1 MPYDEYTVKKAKEKG
16 IFEDNVFDPKVLQL
30 SEEEK
35 RKLQSD
41 LEKATSGLE
50 NKPHDYTLKDNFDNK
65 EIEIK
70 LSFFEKIWVFLLSFF
85 GITSLSEY
93 KLKKSLHSIIKQL
106 SKIKPPI
113 FLPHS
118 KKLTPFFALRIY
130 NLYTMLGILRK
141 IINET
146 LNSDEWAT
154 PNQLRKTGLEL
165 FFEKLCMV
173 NPNIIDEKFSYQNI
187 QKVIN
192 EFGNVKNAWEAIEE
206 AIAKHFESFP
216 ADAIENANLLYT
228 NFIYMKR
235 LAEYDFISLL
245 RRFDPDF
252 TMKSTPNFT
261 EVSGEALLP
270 YLVDLESIF
279 IQIDF
284 SLNNLDVLKK
294 LIEVRNYIN
303 LANEEE
309 SEEENLEEEIIQLL
323 TNLKNMAYEASFTNI
338 IKILKKDPLY
348 SASVLYTRFDL
359 FKLYCETFHKRI
371 KYITETSFK
380 ERKSKE
386 IESYVNKIFKN
397 IEWVGIYNNDT
408 SEKLEARGFGS
419 FEYIYQ
425 IATINTFLNNYFNT
439 TIKSFLS
446 LVLLSGFFLDKF
458 FQKTLS
464 ELTYDLEKFEEKFNH
479 FYIEM
484 QRDGSTAKKII
495 GYLER
500 RDITSDIK
508 KTVER
513 LITSINTEAREL
525 FFEFANLFFIMED
538 CIDKLRKDI
547 DLHPPKF
554 LRNIRSI
561 GGSKN
566 TKILT
571 TLIEDN
577 EKLKELKEVISFLR
591 D

>member
-41 LEKATSGLE
+41 LEKVASGLE
-50 NKPHDYTLKDNFDNK
+50 NKSHNYTLRDTFDNK
-65 EIEIK
+65 EIEVK

-85 GITSLSEY
+85 GIISLSEY
-93 KLKKSLHSIIKQL
+93 KLRKSLHSIIKQL

-141 IINET
+141 LINET
-146 LNSDEWAT
+146 LNSDEWSN

-192 EFGNVKNAWEAIEE
+192 EFGNIKNAWEGIEE

-216 ADAIENANLLYT
+216 PDAIENSNLLYT
-228 NFIYMKR
+228 NFIYLKR

-252 TMKSTPNFT
+252 TMKNTPNFT

-294 LIEVRNYIN
+294 LVEIRNYIN

-309 SEEENLEEEIIQLL
+309 TEEENIEEEIIQLL

-425 IATINTFLNNYFNT
+425 IATINTFLTDYFNT

-479 FYIEM
+479 FYAEM
-484 QRDGSTAKKII
+484 QREGNTAKKII

-500 RDITSDIK
+500 RDVTSDIK

-513 LITSINTEAREL
+513 LITAINTEAKEL
-525 FFEFANLFFIMED
+525 FAEFSNLFFIMED

-547 DLHPPKF
+547 DLHPLKF

>member
-1 MPYDEYTVKKAKEKG
+1 MPYDEYTVKRAKEKG
-16 IFEDNVFDPKVLQL
+16 IFEDNIFDPKVLQL

-35 RKLQSD
+35 KKLQSD

-50 NKPHDYTLKDNFDNK
+50 AKSQDYTLKDSSEDK
-65 EIEIK
+65 EIEVK
-70 LSFFEKIWVFLLSFF
+70 LSFFEKIWVFILSFF
-85 GITSLSEY
+85 GILSLSEY
-93 KLKKSLHSIIKQL
+93 KLRKSLHSIIKQL
-106 SKIKPPI
+106 AKIKPPI

-130 NLYTMLGILRK
+130 NLYTMLGMIRK
-141 IINET
+141 VINET
-146 LNSDEWAT
+146 LNAEEWAN

-192 EFGNVKNAWEAIEE
+192 EFGNIKNAWEGIEE

-216 ADAIENANLLYT
+216 PEAIETANLLYT
-228 NFIYMKR
+228 NFIYLKR
-235 LAEYDFISLL
+235 LAEYDFIALL

-252 TMKSTPNFT
+252 TMKTTPNFT

-294 LIEVRNYIN
+294 LIEVKKFIN
-303 LANEEE
+303 LVNEEE
-309 SEEENLEEEIIQLL
+309 EIDDNIEEELIQLL

-348 SASVLYTRFDL
+348 SASVLYTKFDL
-359 FKLYCETFHKRI
+359 FKLYCEIFHKRI
-371 KYITETSFK
+371 KYVTETSFK

-397 IEWVGIYNNDT
+397 IEWVGIYNNEF

-425 IATINTFLNNYFNT
+425 IATINTFLTDYFNT

-464 ELTYDLEKFEEKFNH
+464 ELTYDLEKFEEKFNE
-479 FYIEM
+479 FFSEM
-484 QRDGSTAKKII
+484 QKDGNTAKKVI

-500 RDITSDIK
+500 RDITADIK
-508 KTVER
+508 KTIER
-513 LITSINTEAREL
+513 LITNINTNAKEL
-525 FFEFANLFFIMED
+525 FNEFANIFFIIED

-547 DLHPPKF
+547 DLHPPKY

-566 TKILT
+566 TKLLT

-577 EKLKELKEVISFLR
+577 EKLKDLKEVISFLR